1 MAEPSKPRPSLKA
14 PSTSAGAIATD
25 FSVPITS
32 VNQSRTNLTPRSSI
46 VRKTKSRCLSIGSPL
61 TIVTG
66 CRPLLG

>member
-1 MAEPSKPRPSLKA
+1 M
-14 PSTSAGAIATD
+14 ATD

-61 TIVTG
+61 TVVAG
-66 CRPLLG
+66 GRARS